1 MANAKALKGRAKS
14 KTITQTMML
23 NMVDIVGKSGL
34 PDRKTISP
42 IKGPDTHQGRGC
54 LMTSIIV
61 FDLR

>member
-1 MANAKALKGRAKS
+1 MANAKAMKRRAKR

-42 IKGPDTHQGRGC
+42 IKG
-54 LMTSIIV
+54 S
-61 FDLR
+61 